1 MRIFEGRK
9 PWNHLNADFLIGRR
23 LLCHEYPTGIAS
35 VADLTCELAA
45 ILPAHAP
52 VTYFGFPILDGGCPR
67 ATELLSN
74 VRAISGLPKP
84 LYVHCAQ
91 GHGRT
96 GLVAAAILLAEGNA
110 ETVDSALVQIR
121 SARPSV
127 RIDGRQRRA
136 LEEFAQLLAVDDARR
151 AALRPLNLR

>member
-1 MRIFEGRK
+1 ME
-9 PWNHLNADFLIGRR
+9 PPHPDFLIGRR
-23 LLCHEYPTGIAS
+23 LLRHEYPTGIAS

-45 ILPAHAP
+45 SLPAHAP

-67 ATELLSN
+67 STELLSN
-74 VRAISGLPKP
+74 VRVILGLPKP

-96 GLVAAAILLAEGNA
+96 GLVAAAILLAAGTPLRLTA
-110 ETVDSALVQIR
+110 RSSKFVRPVQV
-121 SARPSV
+121 V
-127 RIDGRQRRA
+127 RINGRQRRA

-151 AALRPLNLR
+151 AALSPLQLR